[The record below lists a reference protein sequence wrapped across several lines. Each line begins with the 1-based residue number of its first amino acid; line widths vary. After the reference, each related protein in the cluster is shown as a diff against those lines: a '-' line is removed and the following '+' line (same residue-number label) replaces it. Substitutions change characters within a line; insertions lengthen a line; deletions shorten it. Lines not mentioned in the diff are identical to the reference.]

1 MRCSTATVARGTALA
16 AALMTVVTLTTA
28 GFASDHAFRG
38 KETIKIVGT
47 KPGPRHAKITAK
59 GAFHAKGY
67 FVHHRAWLVFPKGRL
82 AVHRTVESTSYSP
95 PNLSTCWFKTTQS
108 GTFRVFY
115 ATGRYK
121 GLRYSGDFSTTISGR
136 LKKSGSNQCTSK
148 IVVYRAVTY
157 EVGTI
162 P

>member
-1 MRCSTATVARGTALA
+1 MRRSTAAVARATVLI
-16 AALMTVVTLTTA
+16 AALMTVVTLATA
-28 GFASDHAFRG
+28 GFAGDHSFRG
-38 KETIKIVGT
+38 KETIKIFAT
-47 KPGPRHAKITAK
+47 KPGPWHAKVTAK
-59 GAFHAKGY
+59 GAFTAKGY

-82 AVHRTVESTSYSP
+82 AVHRKVVSTSYSP
-95 PNLSTCWFKTTQS
+95 PNLSTCWFKSRQS

-121 GLRYSGDFSTTISGR
+121 GLRYSGQYWTNISGR
-136 LKKSGSNQCTSK
+136 LKKSGQNQCTSK

>member
-1 MRCSTATVARGTALA
+1 MRRSTPAAMLAGCLVTVTMTAV
-16 AALMTVVTLTTA
+16 MVSTS
-28 GFASDHAFRG
+28 GFTSDHSFRG

-47 KPGPRHAKITAK
+47 MPGPRHAKVTAR

-82 AVHRTVESTSYSP
+82 AVHRSVTTTAFSP
-95 PNLSTCWFKTTQS
+95 PNLATCWFKERQT

-121 GLRYSGDFSTTISGR
+121 GLRYSGQFWTNISGR
-136 LKKSGSNQCTSK
+136 LKKSGTDQCGSK
-148 IVVYRAVTY
+148 IVRYRAVTY
-157 EVGTI
+157 EVGAI

>member
-1 MRCSTATVARGTALA
+1 LA
-16 AALMTVVTLTTA
+16 TA
-28 GFASDHAFRG
+28 GFAGEHAFRG
-38 KETIKIVGT
+38 KETIKIFAT
-47 KPGPRHAKITAK
+47 KPGPRHAKVTAR
-59 GAFHAKGY
+59 GAFTVKGY

-82 AVHRTVESTSYSP
+82 AVHRKVVSTSYSP
-95 PNLSTCWFKTTQS
+95 PNLSTCRFKTAQS

-121 GLRYSGDFSTTISGR
+121 GLRYSGQYWTDISGR
-136 LKKSGSNQCTSK
+136 LKKSGPNQCTSK